1 MSIAWFPQNES
12 HSMIFGTFLATPGV
26 WLLLLL
32 TFVIY
37 VAFCIS
43 AFSEALERPNKESA
57 LTASKNWANK
67 NGTWLLRV
75 YINHYKGIIYQ

>member
-1 MSIAWFPQNES
+1 MVLENS
-12 HSMIFGTFLATPGV
+12 GV

-57 LTASKNWANK
+57 LANKKLSDK
-67 NGTWLLRV
+67 NGTREDD
-75 YINHYKGIIYQ
+75 IQPP